1 VLLINISANRKILL
15 KSGTHHSQTVMG
27 KAKKRQTLIE
37 DIVSIMRLKSVS
49 LKVTLTIG
57 LTMSLVGALTFSSLV
72 TMILIQNFT
81 AMMTSF
87 IQVVMGVAL
96 VGRMVPSSM
105 LLDIALI
112 G

>member
-1 VLLINISANRKILL
+1 
-15 KSGTHHSQTVMG
+15 MG
-27 KAKKRQTLIE
+27 KAKKRQTFIE
-37 DIVSIMRLKSVS
+37 NIVSIMRLKSLS
-49 LKVTLTIG
+49 LKVTLTID

-72 TMILIQNFT
+72 TMISTQNFT
-81 AMMTSF
+81 AMMTSI

-112 G
+112 E